1 MNEYDKSMIEK
12 YRGKIQNK
20 SLEVACDKNLKSIRF
35 LQVLDVLTLNL
46 HSCYGLEFK
55 YVPTNITNLI
65 TYDCQ
70 MQTLMGIQQMKQLEA
85 LTVNEID
92 IYDYHLIQDLV
103 KLKKLHL
110 RGRGICDLKFLK
122 SLVNLQNV
130 AFTSKT
136 IKDFSALSN
145 LNNLIELSLNETQI
159 KNLTPLKQLKGLEH
173 LELWN
178 NGIEEIS
185 IIQYL
190 TNLTYLQLGSN
201 FIVDIQ
207 PLSRLTYLKSLYLSN
222 NLILQ
227 VTALQNLIDLY
238 NFDLEYNFITDF
250 NPIQNIKNS
259 PQYCNQKP
267 TQKQLRLQKALNSIY
282 STSEDAN
289 TLGKQG
295 AMIHAKYDKITQ
307 DTHFTI
313 KHAVTNF
320 NKFADQIQHLFARE
334 NKYYE
339 QLLQ

>member
-1 MNEYDKSMIEK
+1 MNEYDESMIEK

-20 SLEVACDKNLKSIRF
+20 SLGIAGDVNLKSVKF
-35 LQVLDVLTLNL
+35 LQVLDVQTLNL
-46 HSCYGLEFK
+46 YNCHGLEFK

-65 TYDCQ
+65 SYDCKI
-70 MQTLMGIQQMKQLEA
+70 QTLMGIQQMKQLEA

-92 IYDYHLIQDLV
+92 IQDYHVIQDLV

-110 RGRGICDLKFLK
+110 FGKGINDLEFLR
-122 SLVNLQNV
+122 SLAYLENV

-145 LNNLIELSLNETQI
+145 LHYLTELSLNETMI
-159 KNLTPLKQLKGLEH
+159 KNLTPLKQLKGLAH

-190 TNLTYLQLGSN
+190 TNLTYLQLGFN

-227 VTALQNLIDLY
+227 VNALQNLIDLY

-250 NPIQNIKNS
+250 SPIQNIKHT
-259 PQYCNQKP
+259 PQYCNKKP
-267 TQKQLRLQKALNSIY
+267 THKQLRLQIALNSIY

-289 TLGKQG
+289 TLGKQS
-295 AMIHAKYDKITQ
+295 AFIYSKYDKIRQ

-313 KHAVTNF
+313 KLAATNF
-320 NKFADQIQHLFARE
+320 NKFVDEIQRLFARQD
-334 NKYYE
+334 KYNE